1 MPLGLTVSLFVVGVV
16 VLVGLAGYLIDASA
30 EPEEREAHVAGSS
43 HKVAN
48 DR

>member
-30 EPEEREAHVAGSS
+30 EAEEPEERVTGSN